1 MAFFGPFLLESW
13 PFLKSE
19 RQPRTERPST
29 MADGCVS
36 VSLEL
41 FFWVMTLKGSFF
53 LYYFISASLLH
64 SEVRQEHFLHNTPQS
79 DRLNV
84 ILILT
89 VAVELG
95 DFWIGNPQTP
105 IAGYDEDDRNT
116 QLNIFSSKLSNKN

>member
-1 MAFFGPFLLESW
+1 MFLFRWNFSFGLDYDF
-13 PFLKSE
+13 E
-19 RQPRTERPST
+19 RI
-29 MADGCVS
+29 
-36 VSLEL
+36 L
-41 FFWVMTLKGSFF
+41 FFKN
-53 LYYFISASLLH
+53 YFISASLLH